1 MGHDQDHR
9 YLSKSRVL
17 KPTSHKLE
25 FSNQNTY
32 NVAVK
37 KNQSQPTYVVFDV
50 ETTGFKPEEGHV
62 IIELAGQKFT
72 GPEVLAEY
80 ASLVFPDRSLDPAG
94 IAVHGI
100 TEDLLAAEGRAI
112 QDVIP
117 EFLDFIGDSVLIG
130 HNVNF
135 DLGFLNS
142 HLVKLKKSPIINKT
156 LDTLEL
162 ARRYLILPSY
172 SLGSVAQYLKVPQPQ
187 AHRAMADVET
197 TRQVFL
203 KLVERARKVGK

>member
-1 MGHDQDHR
+1 M
-9 YLSKSRVL
+9 SK
-17 KPTSHKLE
+17 
-25 FSNQNTY
+25 
-32 NVAVK
+32 VA
-37 KNQSQPTYVVFDV
+37 NQPTYVVFDV

-72 GPEVLAEY
+72 GPEVLAEFNH
-80 ASLVFPDRSLDPAG
+80 LVRPARALDPSA

-100 TEDLLAAEGRAI
+100 TEDLLAAEGRAVG
-112 QDVIP
+112 DVIP

-130 HNVNF
+130 HNVPF
-135 DLGFLNS
+135 DIGFVNS
-142 HLVKLKKSPIINKT
+142 HLTKLERPLLPNQT

-162 ARRYLILPSY
+162 ARKYLLLPSY
-172 SLGSVAQYLKVPQPQ
+172 SLKSVAQYLKVPQPT

-203 KLVERARKVGK
+203 KLIERALKVGH